1 MTRPVNASAPRSDL
15 PQYSQ
20 VQTGLRVEPML
31 ERMAAPQLI
40 RMAAR
45 YAPGDD
51 ARQMQ
56 KARQA
61 IEKALGDS
69 RKLDA
74 LIAGLT
80 PLERFLL
87 DEVRRM
93 PHGVDGWALIAS
105 ARARGLKLAQKAAQ
119 VELYRHY
126 RPASFEGAELLW
138 PLMADGLLVPM
149 TLPNPFMD
157 GYGRNLEVGSPLLSA
172 DERLLSRL
180 PEPGERPPL
189 RLSLPPVPGGQSAQ
203 KSAAQPPAPQLV
215 LLKMLEVLRALNR
228 EGGLALTKGGGYN
241 RNAFKRLQKRLP
253 ALPDAEFW
261 IEVCQGS
268 NLLEVHVDTVRGDV
282 LRPSPASGQLVK
294 SDPHDLLTG
303 LGKLYVGLESSHESA
318 GQMVAHLG
326 PLRSSL
332 IALLG
337 QLPPT
342 TLSGLSAALEAC
354 TPDILRLPSWRGQ
367 GVQWRVWLGEALS
380 GPLRELGLVA
390 LSGEG
395 EQQVVTS
402 ALLGAPTA
410 APSGPAWVVQPNFEL
425 VVYPAQLSAEGMELL
440 AAAEALR
447 FDDHSASYRLSRE
460 SVYTALEDGLSLE
473 RLLAGLE
480 NYSAAPL
487 PPGVRSTLS
496 GWAAR
501 RERLVLHSGVTLLEF
516 PTPEA
521 RDLYR
526 QKSGGTAIGH
536 TLLLPDAAQKMP
548 VGLPT
553 LKYDGPP
560 RKALRVSPDGLLST
574 DGELDFLGRNL
585 LSQHAQ
591 AVPGGY
597 RLRVGQPLSA
607 GAVRELEARVQGTL
621 PPLLRLQLA
630 RWSGTEP
637 APALGHATL
646 LQHPQAAALLE
657 HPSLSGLLEG
667 LLAPGVLLVRAG
679 QQSALERELKALGLT
694 PDGAF
699 VAGRQAGVN
708 AAPDYDF
715 PEDTRR
721 KRALLEQAIAEGRQV
736 RLMYQ
741 TETYHGWYGESRP
754 GKTRQRLFMPK
765 EIYKEG
771 STPYL
776 LAEGVDDPEE
786 ERIRVGY
793 ILGIALVSS

>member
-1 MTRPVNASAPRSDL
+1 MTRPVNASAPRPEL

-20 VQTGLRVEPML
+20 VQTGLRVEAML

-74 LIAGLT
+74 LVSGLT
-80 PLERFLL
+80 PIERFLL
-87 DEVRRM
+87 DEVRRS
-93 PHGVDGWALIAS
+93 PHGIDGWALIAS
-105 ARARGLKLAQKAAQ
+105 ARAHGLKPAGKAAQ

-138 PLMADGLLVPM
+138 PLMADGLLIPM

-189 RLSLPPVPGGQSAQ
+189 RLSLPPVPGGSVT
-203 KSAAQPPAPQLV
+203 QPPAPQLV
-215 LLKMLEVLRALNR
+215 LLKMLEVLRALKR

-261 IEVCQGS
+261 LEVCQGG
-268 NLLEVHVDTVRGDV
+268 NLLEEHVDTVRGEV
-282 LRPSPASGQLVK
+282 LRPSPASGRLVR
-294 SDPHDLLTG
+294 SDPQDLLTG
-303 LGKLYVGLESSHESA
+303 LGRLYVGLGSDHESA

-342 TLSGLSAALEAC
+342 TLAGLSAALEAC

-367 GVQWRVWLGEALS
+367 GVQWRVWLAEALS
-380 GPLRELGLVA
+380 GPLRQLGLVA

-395 EQQVVTS
+395 EGQVVTS
-402 ALLGAPTA
+402 ALLGASATP
-410 APSGPAWVVQPNFEL
+410 PSGPAWVVQPNFEL

-460 SVYTALEDGLSLE
+460 SVYTALEDGLELKSL
-473 RLLAGLE
+473 LFGLE
-480 NYSAAPL
+480 KYSAAPL

-516 PTPEA
+516 PDVAA

-536 TLLLPDAAQKMP
+536 TLLLPGAGQKLP
-548 VGLPT
+548 AGLPV

-560 RKALRVSPDGLLST
+560 RKSLKISADSLLSI

-597 RLRVGQPLSA
+597 RLRAGQPLSA

-657 HPSLSGLLEG
+657 HPALSGLLDG
-667 LLAPGVLLVRAG
+667 LIAPGLLLVRAG

-694 PDGAF
+694 PGGALT
-699 VAGRQAGVN
+699 AGKQAGVN

-721 KRALLEQAIAEGRQV
+721 KRALLEQAIIDGRQV

-754 GKTRQRLFMPK
+754 GKTRQRLFVPK

-776 LAEGVDDPEE
+776 LAEGVNDPEE

-793 ILGIALVSS
+793 ILGIALV

>member
-1 MTRPVNASAPRSDL
+1 MNSVAGKADL
-15 PQYSQ
+15 PRYSQ
-20 VQTGLRVEPML
+20 VQTGLRVESML

-61 IEKALGDS
+61 IEKALGNS

-74 LIAGLT
+74 LVSGLT
-80 PLERFLL
+80 PLERFLM
-87 DEVRRM
+87 DEVRRS

-105 ARARGLKLAQKAAQ
+105 AQARGLKPAQKAAQ
-119 VELYRHY
+119 VELYRHF

-138 PLMADGLLVPM
+138 PLMADGLLIPM
-149 TLPNPFMD
+149 TLPNPFMES
-157 GYGRNLEVGSPLLSA
+157 YGRNLEVGSPLLSA

-180 PEPGERPPL
+180 PEPTERPPL
-189 RLSLPPVPGGQSAQ
+189 RLTLPPVPESRTAHQ
-203 KSAAQPPAPQLV
+203 SAAQPPAPQLV

-261 IEVCQGS
+261 LEVCQGG
-268 NLLEVHVDTVRGDV
+268 NLLEEHNDT
-282 LRPSPASGQLVK
+282 LRPTPASERLAK
-294 SDPHDLLTG
+294 SDPYDLLTR
-303 LGKLYVGLESSHESA
+303 LGKLYVSLGSSHESA

-342 TLSGLSAALEAC
+342 TLAGLSAALETC
-354 TPDILRLPSWRGQ
+354 TPDILRLPSLRGQ

-380 GPLRELGLVA
+380 GPLRQLGLVA

-395 EQQVVTS
+395 KQQVVTS
-402 ALLGAPTA
+402 ALLNVPAA

-425 VVYPAQLSAEGMELL
+425 VVYPAQLNAEGMELL

-460 SVYTALEDGLSLE
+460 SVYTALENGLSLE
-473 RLLAGLE
+473 SLLAGLE
-480 NYSAAPL
+480 KYSAAPL
-487 PPGVRSTLS
+487 PPGVRSTLQ

-516 PTPEA
+516 PTLEA
-521 RDLYR
+521 RDLYQ

-536 TLLLPDAAQKMP
+536 TLLLPGAGQKPP
-548 VGLPT
+548 VGLPV

-560 RKALRVSPDGLLST
+560 RKSLRVEQGGLLST

-591 AVPGGY
+591 AVQGGY

-630 RWSGTEP
+630 RWSGAEP

-657 HPSLSGLLEG
+657 HPALSGLLDG
-667 LLAPGVLLVRAG
+667 LLAPGLLLVRAG
-679 QQSALERELKALGLT
+679 QQSALERELTTLGLT

-699 VAGRQAGVN
+699 VAGKQATSS

-736 RLMYQ
+736 QLMYQ

-754 GKTRQRLFMPK
+754 GKTRQRLFTPK

-776 LAEGVDDPEE
+776 LAEGVNDPEE

-793 ILGIALVSS
+793 ILGIALV